1 MEMVAVGSSQ
11 GIATIKSDFF
21 FESHAG
27 RVTVSVSK
35 HGLYRLAFFGR
46 FGTQFTASFVDCDLL
61 VEVINSLLA

>member
-1 MEMVAVGSSQ
+1 MHP
-11 GIATIKSDFF
+11 DFY

-27 RVTVSVSK
+27 YVTVSVSK

-46 FGTQFTASFVDCDLL
+46 FGTQFAASYVDCDLL